1 MVVAV
6 IGAGGF
12 VGSHL
17 IPALH
22 KRSLDVRQLTHS
34 HSSLAGTF
42 PVDVLSGEG
51 LDNGLVGV
59 DVLVNL
65 VGYFPEPVSQQI
77 DINVKGVI
85 QICEAAVR
93 ANVKKVIHIS
103 ASAAYGDSDGK
114 LFAESDPL
122 TPNTTYGLS
131 KKLGEEV
138 VLYYAH
144 KNRLPYVIVRP
155 TNIYGPGTANGVI
168 ASYTDSF
175 YRQNKI
181 QITGDGNQLRDFI
194 YVTDFVDA
202 MMRIIIGDVVNE
214 IYNVSYGNAVTLN
227 TLKRVFDTCVGYV
240 IPVEYVPAVTGH
252 VHSLSAGNSKIRT
265 SLGWAPSVSIEQG
278 VQDVLRS
285 YATVDQHEIK

>member
-22 KRSLDVRQLTHS
+22 KISLEVRQLTHS
-34 HSSLAGTF
+34 HSSQAGTF

-51 LDNGLVGV
+51 LDNGLAGV

-65 VGYFPEPVSQQI
+65 AGYFPEPISKQV
-77 DINVKGVI
+77 DINVKGVV
-85 QICEAAVR
+85 QTCEAAVR

-103 ASAAYGDSDGK
+103 ASAAYGDSGSK
-114 LFAESDPL
+114 PFIESDPL

-131 KKLGEEV
+131 KMLGEEA

-144 KNRLPYVIVRP
+144 KNMLPYVIVRP
-155 TNIYGPGTANGVI
+155 TNIYGPGAIHGVI

-194 YVTDFVDA
+194 HVTDFIDA
-202 MMRIIIGDVVNE
+202 IMRIITGDVVNE
-214 IYNVSYGNAVTLN
+214 IYNVSFGKTITLN
-227 TLKRVFDTCVGYV
+227 TLKKVFDTCVGHI
-240 IPVEYVPAVTGH
+240 IPVEYIPIATGY
-252 VHSLSAGNSKIRT
+252 VYSLSADNSKIRA
-265 SLGWAPSVSIEQG
+265 SLGWAPTILIEQG
-278 VQDVLRS
+278 IREVMQG
-285 YATVDQHEIK
+285 YAKVGQHEAK